1 MSSLKLKH
9 SGGNSVIIAAPS
21 SNPAADRT
29 ITLPSTDSGTLLTTT
44 NPKPGNVIQVVSAIK
59 TGEASTTSDTMADT
73 GLSASITPSA
83 TSSKILVQVCHPAR
97 IQRSGEYE
105 GYGGFDLLRDSTVI
119 YEAAKRSGGG
129 YSGFMVSMVGSNS
142 GAQMRSNYNL
152 TVMDSPSSTSSL
164 TYKTQYA
171 MDYSSQLYINP
182 EHGDSNYTPHS
193 TIVLM
198 EVAG

>member
-1 MSSLKLKH
+1 MA
-9 SGGNSVIIAAPS
+9 IAI
-21 SNPAADRT
+21 NG
-29 ITLPSTDSGTLLTTT
+29 SGTVTGISVGGLPDGIVDTDMLAA
-44 NPKPGNVIQVVSAIK
+44 NAVSSAKLASGAGGKILQVVSAIK

-105 GYGGFDLLRDSTVI
+105 GYGGVDLLRDSTVI
-119 YEAAKRSGGG
+119 YEAAKRSGAG
-129 YSGFMVSMVGSNS
+129 YSGFMVSMTGSNS
-142 GAQMRSNYNL
+142 AAQMRSNYNL

-171 MDYSSQLYINP
+171 IDYSSQLYINP
-182 EHGDSNYTPHS
+182 LHGDAAYTPHS

>member
-1 MSSLKLKH
+1 MAITINGNGTVTGISVGGLPDGIVDTDMLAANAVSSAKLA
-9 SGGNSVIIAAPS
+9 SGAGGKI
-21 SNPAADRT
+21 
-29 ITLPSTDSGTLLTTT
+29 L
-44 NPKPGNVIQVVSAIK
+44 QVVSAIK

>member
-1 MSSLKLKH
+1 MA
-9 SGGNSVIIAAPS
+9 I
-21 SNPAADRT
+21 T
-29 ITLPSTDSGTLLTTT
+29 INGSGTLTGVSVGGLPDGIVDRDTLATLA
-44 NPKPGNVIQVVSAIK
+44 KGSIIQIVTGTK

-119 YEAAKRSGGG
+119 YEAAKRSGAG
-129 YSGFMVSMVGSNS
+129 YSGFMVSMTGSNS
-142 GAQMRSNYNL
+142 AAQMRSNYNL

-171 MDYSSQLYINP
+171 IDYSSQLYINP
-182 EHGDSNYTPHS
+182 LHGDAAYTPHS

>member
-1 MSSLKLKH
+1 MAITLNG
-9 SGGNSVIIAAPS
+9 SGTATGLTAAPNLAS
-21 SNPAADRT
+21 S
-29 ITLPSTDSGTLLTTT
+29 GLTTG
-44 NPKPGNVIQVVSAIK
+44 KIIQIVSAVK
-59 TGEASTTSDTMADT
+59 TGQASTTSSTMADT

-129 YSGFMVSMVGSNS
+129 FTGFMVSMVGSNS
-142 GAQMRSNYNL
+142 AAQMRSNYNL
-152 TVMDSPSSTSSL
+152 TVIDSPSSTSSL

-171 MDYSSQLYINP
+171 IDYSSQLYINP
-182 EHGDSNYTPHS
+182 EHGDSSYTPHS
-193 TIVLM
+193 TIILS
-198 EVAG
+198 EIAA